1 MHFAPAFVTLST
13 LVTYAAAA
21 ASGVGPK
28 ITVPSK
34 DNWWVAKSSNVLTW
48 DCNNSQ
54 RNNFTVI
61 ITNPNPATKLN
72 NGGLAFIATQEN
84 SQCTKEITQLQSSQE
99 AATGYKILFA
109 NPLNNSDVYS
119 ESEEF
124 EIKPLG
130 SAYPSSSSA
139 GSTPTGSTS
148 GQAAQS
154 TGGGNGAASYKA
166 SLGYGFAAVGAL
178 VGLLAA

>member
-1 MHFAPAFVTLST
+1 MHFAPAFLTLST
-13 LVTYAAAA
+13 LATYAAAA

-28 ITVPSK
+28 ILVPNK

-61 ITNPNPATKLN
+61 ITNANPATKLN
-72 NGGLAFIATQEN
+72 NGGLAIIATQEN
-84 SQCTKEITQLQSSQE
+84 SQCSKEMTQLQSSQE
-99 AATGYKILFA
+99 AATGYKLLFA
-109 NPLNNSDVYS
+109 NPLNNTDVYS
-119 ESEEF
+119 ESDEF

-130 SAYPSSSSA
+130 SAYPSSTASQ
-139 GSTPTGSTS
+139 GPTGSTS